1 LQITNQKLQIL
12 FQLSEQQVC
21 SKKDLVI
28 SKRGLRGGVLAL
40 SGAETQA
47 WTHWKPGIGITKSQI
62 TGVESR
68 LASGIGEH
76 TMADLQQLEES
87 IVGLSLLEA
96 AELVKKLESRLGV
109 SAAAA
114 APVMMA
120 GGGAAGAAAPAEEK
134 TEFTVVLKDVGSNK
148 INVIK
153 AVREVTSLGLKEA
166 KDLVDGAPKS
176 IKEGVSKDEAETIK
190 KKFTE
195 AGATV
200 EVK

>member
-1 LQITNQKLQIL
+1 VVRREVCVSLACSDTLEA
-12 FQLSEQQVC
+12 SETDNKIQHNDNEQVE
-21 SKKDLVI
+21 K
-28 SKRGLRGGVLAL
+28 
-40 SGAETQA
+40 
-47 WTHWKPGIGITKSQI
+47 HMP
-62 TGVESR
+62 
-68 LASGIGEH
+68 
-76 TMADLQQLEES
+76 DLQQLEEQ
-87 IVGLSLLEA
+87 IVGLSLLDA
-96 AELVKKLESRLGV
+96 ATLVKKLEERLGV

-120 GGGAAGAAAPAEEK
+120 GAAGAGAGAAAAAAEEK
-134 TEFTVVLKDVGSNK
+134 TEFAVVLTAVGANK

-166 KDLVDGAPKS
+166 KDLVDGAPKTV
-176 IKEGVSKDEAETIK
+176 KEGISKEEAETIK

>member
-1 LQITNQKLQIL
+1 
-12 FQLSEQQVC
+12 
-21 SKKDLVI
+21 
-28 SKRGLRGGVLAL
+28 
-40 SGAETQA
+40 
-47 WTHWKPGIGITKSQI
+47 
-62 TGVESR
+62 
-68 LASGIGEH
+68 
-76 TMADLQQLEES
+76 MADLQQLEES
-87 IVGLSLLEA
+87 IVALSLLDA
-96 AELVKKLESRLGV
+96 AALVKKLEERLGV

-120 GGGAAGAAAPAEEK
+120 GGGGAAAAAPAEEK
-134 TEFTVVLKDVGSNK
+134 TEFTVVLKDVGANK

-166 KDLVDGAPKS
+166 KDLVDGAPKTV
-176 IKEGVSKDEAETIK
+176 KDGVSKEEAETIK

>member
-1 LQITNQKLQIL
+1 
-12 FQLSEQQVC
+12 
-21 SKKDLVI
+21 
-28 SKRGLRGGVLAL
+28 
-40 SGAETQA
+40 
-47 WTHWKPGIGITKSQI
+47 
-62 TGVESR
+62 
-68 LASGIGEH
+68 
-76 TMADLQQLEES
+76 MADLQQLEES

-114 APVMMA
+114 APVMVA
-120 GGGAAGAAAPAEEK
+120 GGGAAAAAPAEEK
-134 TEFTVVLKDVGSNK
+134 TEFTVVLKEVGANK